1 MDIKRN
7 DPSKVIVVPR
17 PPRSANPDLVPIDTP
32 VDADP
37 VEADPLADPLEGP
50 NRPIQAVDPGCGPL
64 NNEVEGPAETLAG
77 EEEEA

>member
-17 PPRSANPDLVPIDTP
+17 PPRSANPDLTPIETP
-32 VDADP
+32 VEE
-37 VEADPLADPLEGP
+37 VESLADPLSSV
-50 NRPIQAVDPGCGPL
+50 NRPIEAVDPGCGPL
-64 NNEVEGPAETLAG
+64 NNEVVGPDEALASE

>member
-17 PPRSANPDLVPIDTP
+17 PPRSTNPELTPIDN
-32 VDADP
+32 P
-37 VEADPLADPLEGP
+37 VESDFLADPLESP

-64 NNEVEGPAETLAG
+64 NNVVEGPAETLAG
-77 EEEEA
+77 DEEE

>member
-17 PPRSANPDLVPIDTP
+17 PPRSANPDLTPIET
-32 VDADP
+32 P
-37 VEADPLADPLEGP
+37 VEANSLADPLEGA
-50 NRPIQAVDPGCGPL
+50 NRPIDAVDPGCGPL
-64 NNEVEGPAETLAG
+64 NNEVVGPDEALAG

>member
-32 VDADP
+32 V
-37 VEADPLADPLEGP
+37 EAEPLADPLEGP

-77 EEEEA
+77 EEEEE